1 MFEIY
6 FKATIAFIM
15 GLSLGGI
22 KQTHKKIKNG
32 DVQWVA
38 WKGKHDSIYFEKQKI
53 KRMLKKKKKNDFL
66 VHYQKSAAY

>member
-53 KRMLKKKKKNDFL
+53 KK
-66 VHYQKSAAY
+66 